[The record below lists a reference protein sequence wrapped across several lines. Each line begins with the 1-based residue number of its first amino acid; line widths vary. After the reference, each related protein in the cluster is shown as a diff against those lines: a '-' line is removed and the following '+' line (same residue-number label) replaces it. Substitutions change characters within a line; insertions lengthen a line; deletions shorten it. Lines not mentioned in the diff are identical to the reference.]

1 MKRKILWIEIVSTIL
16 TLLVLFIVFSIYVNK
31 QNYKIVKN
39 ELNSYSNVAC
49 EVFDGNNFEEVKTI
63 IMKASKEIRITIID
77 ATGKVVID
85 SSLIE
90 ADNHLNREELQKLGK
105 CVTRYSESLK
115 LDMMYLAKM
124 DDGYY
129 IRLALPVDSLN
140 TFIHNYLGFGLI
152 TLVVI
157 LSLSIVITSLLYN
170 KTLKP
175 IKDEINKLEKVLGN
189 ELTNDTDFELLSSK
203 ISELTLLLNER
214 VTSLFNEKEKTQYI
228 LDNMNQGLILLNN
241 EGKIELINKYCL
253 TLFGFNQEYILNK
266 NYMYLFRDI
275 SVQEKIED
283 CIKKK
288 QEEQIIFESNGK
300 KYLLYINILENSWLN
315 GSDLQI
321 ALLIVD
327 ITLQENMNL
336 LKREFFANASHEL
349 KSPLTSI
356 IGYQQLIQQGILTT
370 DEEIQDATLR
380 TIKEAQ
386 RMNKL
391 IIEMLDLS
399 RLENNVQTLL
409 ENVNVSKV
417 INDCLIELKPSIEK
431 KNIEVI
437 TKLEDINLETS
448 QSDLYKLIKNII
460 DNAIVYNNEYGKVT
474 IELKGNHLTI
484 SDTGIG
490 ISSENLEY
498 IFDRFYRVDKARS
511 KESSGT
517 GLGLSIVKH
526 ICLLYGYKVSVL
538 SKVGKGTTFII
549 AFSI

>member
-526 ICLLYGYKVSVL
+526 ICLSYGYKVSVL

-549 AFSI
+549 EFSI